1 MADTGSIQLK
11 FNVEYE
17 DVLHAA
23 NVYDSRELFGMRR
36 LMLDEIVGIAGGIA
50 FYYLYHLWWTLLL
63 GVVFFPLF
71 RLMVFLIRR
80 GQCRAIW
87 QAKIAQGP
95 FEVTFDEK
103 GMVSQSSV
111 GRVELAW
118 DAFQKLIESPRCF
131 LLIYSKYGYVTLP
144 KRAFA
149 DEEEINR
156 FRALTGE
163 HIPSQSAS

>member
-1 MADTGSIQLK
+1 MADTGSIQLR

-23 NVYDSRELFGMRR
+23 NVYDNRELIPLRR
-36 LMLDEIVGIAGGIA
+36 LIIDEAVGIAFGA
-50 FYYLYHLWWTLLL
+50 MLYYLYGMWWTLLV
-63 GVVFFPLF
+63 GAAVFPAF
-71 RLMVFLIRR
+71 RIIAYAIRR

-87 QAKIAQGP
+87 KSKIAQGP
-95 FEVTFDEK
+95 FEVAFDQN

-131 LLIYSKYGYVTLP
+131 LLVYSKYGYVTLP

-149 DEEEINR
+149 DEAEIER
-156 FRALTGE
+156 FRTLVGE
-163 HIPSQSAS
+163 RIAKSK